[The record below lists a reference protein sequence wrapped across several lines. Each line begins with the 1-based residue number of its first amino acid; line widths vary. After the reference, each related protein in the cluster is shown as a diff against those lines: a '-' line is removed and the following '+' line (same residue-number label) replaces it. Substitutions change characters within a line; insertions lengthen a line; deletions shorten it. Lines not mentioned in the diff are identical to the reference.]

1 MAFQDGDLC
10 LVDNAATHTILKE
23 KKYFEYL
30 ILTKDN
36 ITIISGPTNMIKGF
50 GKANIL
56 LPNNTKL
63 GIKNALYSP
72 ESWKKLLGFKDI
84 HANGYHI
91 EIINEDRKEYL
102 YTISRISV
110 QKLVLEKLFAFFLE
124 FIIWSW
130 NLLKQMLWYT
140 SSVPI
145 QKHLCF
151 GMIDLDTRN
160 Q

>member
-10 LVDNAATHTILKE
+10 LVDSATTHTILKE

-63 GIKNALYSP
+63 GIKNTLYSP
-72 ESWKKLLGFKDI
+72 ES
-84 HANGYHI
+84 
-91 EIINEDRKEYL
+91 
-102 YTISRISV
+102 
-110 QKLVLEKLFAFFLE
+110 
-124 FIIWSW
+124 
-130 NLLKQMLWYT
+130 
-140 SSVPI
+140 
-145 QKHLCF
+145 
-151 GMIDLDTRN
+151 
-160 Q
+160 